1 MSRKGLVYDG
11 VLLEPMLGKWSRVT
25 RTWSVSLHY
34 LIIEDCVPTLCET
47 AQVRN
52 SETVQTV
59 DGKSFVPLLRNSGKA
74 TGTARP
80 IIWHFPN
87 KWQPED
93 GPGINYKSAIRQGEW
108 KLIYNMRSRKKELY
122 NLRSDIG
129 ETPDLSD
136 KYPEKRSEQ
145 HTSELPTLM

>member
-1 MSRKGLVYDG
+1 M
-11 VLLEPMLGKWSRVT
+11 
-25 RTWSVSLHY
+25 
-34 LIIEDCVPTLCET
+34 

-52 SETVQTV
+52 YETVQTV

-129 ETPDLSD
+129 ETT
-136 KYPEKRSEQ
+136 RSAERSVGNECVS
-145 HTSELPTLM
+145 TCRSRWARYR